1 VLFIGL
7 VLFLRGPYRPPATAI
22 TWAIGV
28 GFLAVTSENTPP
40 NPRLL
45 ITAFPAI
52 LLIVCYVK
60 DRGVERLIA
69 VSTVFLVVMS
79 AITYVGFA
87 LRP

>member
-1 VLFIGL
+1 MAWSLGI
-7 VLFLRGPYRPPATAI
+7 
-22 TWAIGV
+22 

-45 ITAFPAI
+45 ITAFPVV
-52 LLIVCYVK
+52 LVVVCYVK
-60 DRGVERLIA
+60 DRGFARLIA
-69 VSTVFLVVMS
+69 VSTILLMVMS

>member
-1 VLFIGL
+1 
-7 VLFLRGPYRPPATAI
+7 
-22 TWAIGV
+22 
-28 GFLAVTSENTPP
+28 
-40 NPRLL
+40 
-45 ITAFPAI
+45 
-52 LLIVCYVK
+52 VCYVK